1 MINLEKT
8 ENKKID
14 NCISC
19 NNRLHE
25 VSLVIGN
32 QKIRICNECLK
43 EFVLGTDIYKQF
55 RYEIIDN
62 YEFKFRNIRDKV
74 IEDLEWE
81 SIQLRKI
88 IIELAGKDVLREYG
102 YNPPEKFSY
111 EDGKYYDSY
120 EGEQR

>member
-1 MINLEKT
+1 MITLEKT
-8 ENKKID
+8 GNNKID

-25 VSLVIGN
+25 ISLVIGS

-43 EFVLGTDIYKQF
+43 EFILSTDIYKQF

-62 YEFKFRNIRDKV
+62 YEFKFRNVRDKI

-88 IIELAGKDVLREYG
+88 IIELVGKDVLKEYG

-120 EGEQR
+120 EGE